1 MMEKPTPALVAE
13 INALRT
19 MHADELKARYP
30 EILGS
35 AFALCTNCSMLRSEV
50 AYRLQERFYGISLP
64 ADIVKAIE
72 SAGEPV
78 TDAGRLLDGTR
89 IVRLWK
95 GVEHEIVFRR
105 DGTVEYADGVYKSLS
120 AVARKIT
127 GTNWNGKIF
136 FGLKK

>member
-1 MMEKPTPALVAE
+1 MEKPTPALVAE

-19 MHADELKARYP
+19 MHVDELKARYP
-30 EILGS
+30 EILG
-35 AFALCTNCSMLRSEV
+35 ADFALCTNCSMLRSEV
-50 AYRLQERFYGISLP
+50 AYRLQERFYGIRLS
-64 ADIVKAIE
+64 ADVVKAIE
-72 SAGEPV
+72 SAGEPAE
-78 TDAGRLLDGTR
+78 DAGGLLDGTR

-95 GVEHEIVFRR
+95 GVEHEIALRR
-105 DGTVEYADGVYKSLS
+105 NGTVEYAGGVYKSLS